1 MPHYMPHYLWALKP
15 YYRQVAGQLL
25 LGSLAGIAMNTAVV
39 LPAVFLGQAIDAATL
54 FVRGELTR
62 AALLQ
67 ALLLFIAATLATE
80 LPRVGKRWWL
90 MTANARI
97 RANLRADAL
106 RGVMAWPM
114 DTLAA
119 ASVGDIMARVV
130 GDIEVLGVGVREVII
145 ETWDTLLFLLSF
157 FAAMLVLD
165 VPLTL
170 WALLPVPLAMALAF
184 ASGRWVRQRTTAAR
198 QANSA
203 LTAGLHEALSAMRVV
218 RLLGA
223 RQTVAS
229 RIAALADTQALSSL
243 AAARPRA
250 ALPAV
255 YTTLMTAGVLLVL
268 WQGGEKVVAG
278 AWTIGAFVT
287 YLDLFLRFTGRGF
300 RVPQLVNSVQ
310 AGGSAYARIQP
321 LLAPPLAAGQAPRY
335 ASFRAAQLAGAA
347 PDPAVTAPAARAAG
361 GMAVCLRDVSFA
373 HGQPGANAALALDR
387 VSLDIAAGA
396 FVAVTGPVGSGK
408 SALVKALL
416 GLHPLA
422 GGSVMLD
429 GGPPAQCRDQIGY
442 LPQEPFLFSGTV
454 AENIA
459 MGGTT
464 TPDAVARAIDIAAL
478 AQDVSGFAKG
488 MTTEIGER
496 GIRVSGGQ
504 RQRIALARAAAT
516 LPRLLLLDDP
526 FSAVDVHTEAQIIAG
541 LRQAFGAGAP
551 AGQQATVVLCSH
563 RLAVFPLADRVLVL
577 DQGRIVEQGTH
588 AALLQAG
595 GVYARIHAAQV
606 TLVALAA
613 GDRP

>member
-1 MPHYMPHYLWALKP
+1 MPHYLWSLKP

-39 LPAVFLGQAIDAATL
+39 LPAIFLGRAIDAATL
-54 FVRGELTR
+54 FVRGGLTR
-62 AALLQ
+62 AALVQ
-67 ALLLFIAATLATE
+67 AILLFVAATLATE

-114 DTLAA
+114 STLAA
-119 ASVGDIMARVV
+119 VSVGDIMARVV

-157 FAAMLVLD
+157 LVAMLVLD

-170 WALLPVPLAMALAF
+170 WALLPAPLAMALAW

-203 LTAGLHEALSAMRVV
+203 LTVGLHESVSAMRVV

-223 RQTVAS
+223 RQAMAS
-229 RIAALADTQALSSL
+229 RIARLADEQASSAL
-243 AAARPRA
+243 AAARPRT
-250 ALPAV
+250 ALPAF
-255 YTTLMTAGVLLVL
+255 YNTLMMAGVMLVL

-287 YLDLFLRFTGRGF
+287 YLDLFLRFSGRGF

-310 AGGSAYARIQP
+310 AGGSAYARIKP
-321 LLAPPLAAGQAPRY
+321 LLALPMAVNKEQRFG
-335 ASFRAAQLAGAA
+335 SFRAAQLAGA
-347 PDPAVTAPAARAAG
+347 DLSQSAALPPRTDG
-361 GMAVCLRDVSFA
+361 GLGVSVRELSFA
-373 HGQPGANAALALDR
+373 HGQLGTNTALALDR
-387 VSLDIAAGA
+387 VSLDIPAGA
-396 FVAVTGPVGSGK
+396 FIAVTGPVGSGK
-408 SALVKALL
+408 SALAKALL
-416 GLHPLA
+416 GLYPLA
-422 GGSVMLD
+422 GGSVALD
-429 GGPPAQCRDQIGY
+429 GDPPAQRRDQIGY
-442 LPQEPFLFSGTV
+442 LPQEPFLFSGTLRD
-454 AENIA
+454 NIA
-459 MGGTT
+459 MGGALT
-464 TPDAVARAIDIAAL
+464 DALYARALAIAAL
-478 AQDVSGFAKG
+478 AQNMSGFEKG
-488 MTTEIGER
+488 PDTEIGER

-541 LRQAFGAGAP
+541 LRAAFGASAP
-551 AGQQATVVLCSH
+551 AAQQATIVLCSH
-563 RLAVFPLADRVLVL
+563 RLAAFPLADWVVVL
-577 DQGRIVEQGTH
+577 DQGRIVEQGAH
-588 AALLQAG
+588 AVLLQSG
-595 GVYARIHAAQV
+595 GVYARIHAAQA
-606 TLVALAA
+606 ALAA
-613 GDRP
+613 ADRS